1 MQNYQVLETPSSSR
15 SNPSPCS
22 SSSSPIIS
30 KSNGK
35 QSSSNK
41 SAQIQNLTNKTQNLG
56 ASESDRPPHSY
67 IALISMA
74 ILSKID
80 RKILLNEIYDWVIQ
94 NFPYYQSRTDKS
106 WRNSIRHNLSLNE
119 CFIKVGK
126 AGNGRGYYWSIH
138 SANLNDFK
146 KGDFRRR
153 QARLRAKHD
162 KNHTS
167 PNSKPAKEIKE
178 KAITNQ
184 PNQTAQNFQNNF
196 YQISSSSSSYTN
208 SDFGNF
214 NGQNAYQ
221 AYSYPNTSSYEN
233 NEYFY
238 SFNND
243 QNINESNYLS
253 PNISSSSVSSKESSS
268 SNGLLSTTSLNQ
280 TPLTPLTPITTNN
293 KSSSSSSTSSS
304 LSSSPLSSTNVSSSS
319 CLFNQNYN
327 HFNSNAWF
335 QQPSLDQFQTNNVYS
350 YPNNNSANMYQNQT
364 YYGYNTQTSLNQ
376 SNNSIL
382 LPINNESNIAETLQP
397 NMDNLIYCSTSN
409 QANDY
414 AQYTNRP
421 NFSFL

>member
-1 MQNYQVLETPSSSR
+1 MQNYQVLETLSSSR
-15 SNPSPCS
+15 SNASPCS
-22 SSSSPIIS
+22 DSSSPVIS
-30 KSNGK
+30 KTNGK
-35 QSSSNK
+35 QINTNK
-41 SAQIQNLTNKTQNLG
+41 QQQIQSITSKTQSL
-56 ASESDRPPHSY
+56 ATSESDRPPHSY

-162 KNHTS
+162 KNHAV
-167 PNSKPAKEIKE
+167 PNSKFCKETKE
-178 KAITNQ
+178 KSTNEQ
-184 PNQTAQNFQNNF
+184 NQNTQNFQANF
-196 YQISSSSSSYTN
+196 YPTSSSYSN
-208 SDFGNF
+208 SDFQNF
-214 NGQNAYQ
+214 YGQNTYQ
-221 AYSYPNTSSYEN
+221 TCSYPNTSSYDN

-238 SFNND
+238 SYNNE
-243 QNINESNYLS
+243 QAINESNFLS
-253 PNISSSSVSSKESSS
+253 PNISSSSVSSKESST
-268 SNGLLSTTSLNQ
+268 SNGLISKSSIQ

-304 LSSSPLSSTNVSSSS
+304 LSSSPLSSTNVSSSG
-319 CLFNQNYN
+319 LYNQNYS
-327 HFNSNAWF
+327 HFNSSTWF
-335 QQPSLDQFQTNNVYS
+335 QQPALDQFQTNNTYS
-350 YPNNNSANMYQNQT
+350 YSNNTNNANLYQSQP
-364 YYGYNTQTSLNQ
+364 YYGYNTQTLLNQ

-382 LPINNESNIAETLQP
+382 MPLNTNESNAVDVQQT
-397 NMDNLIYCSTSN
+397 NMENLIYCSVPN
-409 QANDY
+409 QSNDY
-414 AQYTNRP
+414 AQYNNRP

>member
-1 MQNYQVLETPSSSR
+1 MQNYQVLETLSSSR
-15 SNPSPCS
+15 SNASPCS
-22 SSSSPIIS
+22 DSSSPVIS
-30 KSNGK
+30 KTNGK
-35 QSSSNK
+35 NVS
-41 SAQIQNLTNKTQNLG
+41 TNKQQQIPNVTSKTQSLG

-162 KNHTS
+162 KNHAVPTS
-167 PNSKPAKEIKE
+167 KFPKETKE
-178 KAITNQ
+178 KTTNQ
-184 PNQTAQNFQNNF
+184 QNQNTQNFQSNF
-196 YQISSSSSSYTN
+196 YPASSSYSN
-208 SDFGNF
+208 SDFSNF
-214 NGQNAYQ
+214 YGHNNYQ
-221 AYSYPNTSSYEN
+221 ACAYTNTSSYEN
-233 NEYFY
+233 NDYIY
-238 SFNND
+238 SFNNE
-243 QNINESNYLS
+243 QNINESNFLS

-268 SNGLLSTTSLNQ
+268 SNGLISKPTNP

-304 LSSSPLSSTNVSSSS
+304 LSSSPLSSTNVSSS
-319 CLFNQNYN
+319 CFYNQNYN
-327 HFNSNAWF
+327 HFSSNAWF
-335 QQPSLDQFQTNNVYS
+335 QQPVLDQFQTNNTYS
-350 YPNNNSANMYQNQT
+350 YSTNANNPNLYQSQA
-364 YYGYNTQTSLNQ
+364 YYGYNTQTPLNQ
-376 SNNSIL
+376 SNNSVL
-382 LPINNESNIAETLQP
+382 MPLNTNESNAAEAQQT
-397 NMDNLIYCSTSN
+397 NMDNLIYCTASN